1 MLTRNRLSRI
11 LVIVGSISMLIGSL
25 DPLEGSVIILAGS
38 ALVVWGT
45 YLAKCQHRILVY
57 WIWVFILLAL
67 GFAMM
72 WMLSAFGGIGGSTG
86 RPMWWGLIVLPY
98 PVGWIMGM
106 TSLIVRL
113 VRFIRTRK
121 LSAH

>member
-1 MLTRNRLSRI
+1 M
-11 LVIVGSISMLIGSL
+11 LVIVGSISMLLGSL
-25 DPLEGSVIILAGS
+25 DPLEGSVIILSGS

-45 YLAKCQHRILVY
+45 YLGKQQHRMLVY

-72 WMLSAFGGIGGSTG
+72 WMLTAFGGIGGSTG
-86 RPMWWGLIVLPY
+86 RSMWWGLIVLPY
-98 PVGWIMGM
+98 PIGWIMGM
-106 TSLIVRL
+106 ASLIVRL
-113 VRFIRTRK
+113 VNFIRARK